1 MTQTDLQPLLFVGL
15 GNPGPQYAMTRHNLG
30 YLVVQQFAHRLGWSL
45 KEDRRFN
52 ARVAKGIS
60 ENKSI
65 HLVLPLTYMNLSGNA
80 VRRYADYFKIPLTS
94 IIVVTDDIALAF
106 GQLRLRLMGSAG
118 GHNGLKSIEASL
130 GTSHYKRLRMGI
142 GHPGEKMLANYVLET
157 FNHTEQQEL
166 PTFIDRGVEVLQR
179 LLKESFSHVMT
190 SVNTVP
196 QQKTLKKQ
204 ASEAEPIDLTKPP
217 SIGRGE

>member
-1 MTQTDLQPLLFVGL
+1 VAQTDLQPLLIVGL
-15 GNPGPQYAMTRHNLG
+15 GNPGPQYEWTRHNIG
-30 YLVVQQFAHRLGWSL
+30 FLVVQEFAHRLGWSL
-45 KEDRRFN
+45 KEDRRFH
-52 ARVAKGIS
+52 ARVAKGVS
-60 ENKSI
+60 ENQTI
-65 HLVLPLTYMNLSGNA
+65 HLLLPLTYMNLSGNA
-80 VRRYADYFKIPLTS
+80 VRRYVDYFKIPLDR
-94 IIVVTDDIALAF
+94 IIIVTDDIALAF
-106 GQLRLRLMGSAG
+106 GQLRLRPMGSAG

-157 FNHTEQQEL
+157 FNHTEQKEL
-166 PTFIDRGVEVLQR
+166 PTFIDRGVEVLKR

-196 QQKTLKKQ
+196 RQTTLKPM
-204 ASEAEPIDLTKPP
+204 SETEPTDLTKPP